1 MIAETLNHHVRPRKP
16 SASWPCQVLSPSER
30 VIAPRSARVL
40 LASLPAPRLTRNA
53 VKLRAQRDPAH
64 EGARANTIFVS
75 LLASCQLHHIE
86 PWAYLRDLLCL
97 LPSWPASRVLELA
110 PAFWQ
115 QTLQQQDTQQRLAAN
130 VFRAVTLIDR
140 TCSPYTVVT

>member
-1 MIAETLNHHVRPRKP
+1 MIAETLNHHVRPRRP
-16 SASWPCQVLSPSER
+16 SASWP
-30 VIAPRSARVL
+30 
-40 LASLPAPRLTRNA
+40 LPGPRLTRNA

-64 EGARANTIFVS
+64 EGARVNTIFVS

-130 VFRAVTLIDR
+130 VFRAVTLIDHAPHQPR
-140 TCSPYTVVT
+140 NRSVYRVVTDPWGLG